1 VLPYPRRERAPCESR
16 TPQLRVLA
24 LTKYGRQG
32 ASSRL
37 RIHQFADPL
46 AERGIHLTVAP
57 MVTDAALQNRYRR
70 GCYTPAAVISAYA
83 ARLMQLVRASTF
95 DVALVQ
101 NEVLPWFPL
110 RADTIVLRGLPMV
123 VDYDDAAFHRY
134 ELHRSAF
141 VRHFFKG
148 RIDGVMRAARTVI
161 AGNQYLA
168 DRAHAAG
175 ATDVIQIPTVVD
187 TRRYSTR
194 ETGERSPGAAP
205 RVVWIGQPTTARY
218 LEMVMPALSKLGQM
232 QPAVLRVVGAQGPAI
247 KGIQIEHCSW
257 SETTEVSDLREAD
270 IGIMPLPDE
279 PWERGKCGYKLIQ
292 YMACGLPVLASPVGV
307 NPDIV
312 KHGHNGFLCGSD
324 QDWFYYLKL
333 LVADPSLRYRM
344 GQAGRQL
351 VQQRFSTDAVSGHL
365 ADVLAR
371 AASRAAPFT
380 R

>member
-1 VLPYPRRERAPCESR
+1 
-16 TPQLRVLA
+16 
-24 LTKYGRQG
+24 
-32 ASSRL
+32 
-37 RIHQFADPL
+37 
-46 AERGIHLTVAP
+46 
-57 MVTDAALQNRYRR
+57 MVTDAALQDRYRR
-70 GCYTPAAVISAYA
+70 GGYTPAAVIRAYA
-83 ARLMQLVRASTF
+83 TRLLQLVRASTF

-110 RADTIVLRGLPMV
+110 RADTMALQGLPMV

-187 TRRYSTR
+187 TRRYSPR
-194 ETGERSPGAAP
+194 ETGDCSSGAAP
-205 RVVWIGQPTTARY
+205 RVVWIGQPTNVKY
-218 LEMVMPALSKLGQM
+218 LEVLGPALIQLRQQ
-232 QPAVLRVVGAQGPAI
+232 QPVVLRVIGAQATAI
-247 KGIQIEHCSW
+247 KGIEIEHCPW
-257 SETTEVSDLREAD
+257 SESTEVSDLREAE
-270 IGIMPLPDE
+270 IGIMPLPDQ

-312 KHGHNGFLCGSD
+312 KHGHNGFLCDSD

-333 LVADPSLRYRM
+333 LINDPELRSRM
-344 GQAGRQL
+344 GQAGRHF
-351 VQQRFSTDAVSGHL
+351 VEERFSTDTAIGRL
-365 ADVLAR
+365 TGVLTR
-371 AASRAAPFT
+371 AASRTEQGCTKDEKTKDRLRGRTLEREA
-380 R
+380 

>member
-1 VLPYPRRERAPCESR
+1 M
-16 TPQLRVLA
+16 LA

-37 RIHQFADPL
+37 RIHQFTEPL

-57 MVTDAALQNRYRR
+57 MVTDAALQDRYRR
-70 GCYTPAAVISAYA
+70 GSYTPAAVISAYA
-83 ARLMQLVRASTF
+83 ARLLQLVRASTF

-110 RADTIVLRGLPMV
+110 RADTIALRGLPMV

-194 ETGERSPGAAP
+194 ETGDCPSGAAP
-205 RVVWIGQPTTARY
+205 RVVWIGQPTTVKY
-218 LEMVMPALSKLGQM
+218 LEILRPALIQLGQQ
-232 QPAVLRVVGAQGPAI
+232 QPVVLRVIGAQATAI
-247 KGIQIEHCSW
+247 EGIQIEHHPW
-257 SETTEVSDLREAD
+257 SEATEVSDLREAD
-270 IGIMPLPDE
+270 VGVMPLPDE

-312 KHGHNGFLCGSD
+312 KHGHNGFLCDSD
-324 QDWFYYLKL
+324 QDWSYHLKV
-333 LVADPSLRYRM
+333 LVDDPNLRCRM
-344 GQAGRQL
+344 GQAGRRL
-351 VQQRFSTDAVSGHL
+351 VQERFSTDAVSAHL
-365 ADVLAR
+365 AGVLAR
-371 AASRAAPFT
+371 AASRTARFT
-380 R
+380 C